1 MPRHSSRTLVLGT
14 LALWAVAFVAW
25 TADALVEPVENV
37 LERALRR
44 VPMCT
49 AGVLL
54 CLALGR
60 LLDWVL
66 GQRPRWAPLAAG
78 AGIAVASGTFGVIH
92 VLLIPGAGS
101 LASAAGWLSV
111 LDIAMLV
118 FWVFLAW
125 TLLYFAVRADHARRD
140 RELRLAQAHAAARDA
155 QHRLLLKQLNPHFLF
170 NALNSVY
177 ALILERDEMRARR
190 SVLALSAFLRDAVD
204 DRAPPFVPLAD
215 ELQAIRRYLDVEL
228 TRFEDRLR
236 WVEAVPD
243 DLLDAQ
249 VPYLILQPLVENAI
263 KHGLDEGMRPVTIRL
278 EVCRA
283 EGSIVLRVADDGHGM
298 EQGRLPDFGV
308 GLRNVRQRLDL
319 AYEGRARLRVG
330 GMPGSGFVAAV
341 ELPERPE

>member
-1 MPRHSSRTLVLGT
+1 MHRPSSRTLVFGT

-37 LERALRR
+37 LERALQR

-49 AGVLL
+49 VGVLL

-60 LLDWVL
+60 LLDWT
-66 GQRPRWAPLAAG
+66 GEERPRRVALAAG
-78 AGIAVASGTFGVIH
+78 AGIALASLLFGVTH
-92 VLLIPGAGS
+92 ELVHADALALGS
-101 LASAAGWLSV
+101 VAGWRDV
-111 LDIAMLV
+111 LDVAMLV

-125 TLLYFAVRADHARRD
+125 TLLYFAVNADHARRD

-170 NALNSVY
+170 NALNTVY

-204 DRAPPFVPLAD
+204 DRAPSFVPLAE

-236 WVEAVPD
+236 WVESVPAD
-243 DLLDAQ
+243 VLDAP

-263 KHGLDEGMRPVTIRL
+263 KHGLNEGTRPVTVRL
-278 EVCRA
+278 GVSRGED
-283 EGSIVLRVADDGHGM
+283 SIILRVADDGYGM

-308 GLRNVRQRLDL
+308 GLRNVRERLAL
-319 AYEGRARLRVG
+319 AYEGRATLRVG
-330 GMPGSGFVAAV
+330 PMLDKGFVAEV
-341 ELPERPE
+341 ELPERSA